1 MNNAIIFVFVNQNEF
16 KQYPPKPE
24 LKSDNGQL
32 GSSIAKVGVFMVLFY
47 FLSGGSIDTVLA
59 ILIILMIHEL
69 GHLTAMKI
77 FKTKDDSIFFF
88 PVFSRSIEPQAP
100 LVSQKKRIITLL
112 SGPLPGV
119 VLGIILMSHAFS
131 IEHEVLS
138 IVGQAFI
145 FVNLI
150 NLLPLDSMD
159 GGKLTDAFF
168 LLFKEQI
175 KLVFLSLAALL
186 FAWAAFYNL
195 SMGVFAIFIG
205 IRIYSMI
212 RAQKL
217 RVELVKNLSVDLSK
231 TYQDISDQEYWEIRK
246 YLLEQLPKAP
256 INPDSFEPFVNE
268 NLLIRQVK
276 AILKS
281 PIQIDLGTGQ
291 KVILF
296 ALWLLGIVIP
306 IWFVFSN
313 IDQLIN

>member
-1 MNNAIIFVFVNQNEF
+1 MNQNEF

-119 VLGIILMSHAFS
+119 VLGIILMYHAFS
-131 IEHEVLS
+131 IGHEVLS

-150 NLLPLDSMD
+150 NLLPLESMD

>member
-131 IEHEVLS
+131 IGHEVLS

>member
-1 MNNAIIFVFVNQNEF
+1 MNQNEF

-119 VLGIILMSHAFS
+119 VLGIILMYHAFS
-131 IEHEVLS
+131 IGHEVLS